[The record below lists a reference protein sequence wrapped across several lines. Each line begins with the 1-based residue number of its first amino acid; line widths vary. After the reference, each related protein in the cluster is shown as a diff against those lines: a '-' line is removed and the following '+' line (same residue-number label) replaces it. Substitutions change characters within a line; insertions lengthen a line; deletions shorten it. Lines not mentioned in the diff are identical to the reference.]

1 MPSYRAVLTVGRV
14 HPGGDAQALLPAAAA
29 AVSARTTL
37 EASSVGLAKGRPTAT
52 VRFTAGDDATAR
64 TIAAAAAEAAWTQAE
79 IVELQV
85 RRSVGTRWP
94 LV

>member
-14 HPGGDAQALLPAAAA
+14 HPGGNAQALLPTAAA
-29 AVSARTTL
+29 AVRARTTV
-37 EASSVGLAKGRPTAT
+37 EASSVGLTKGRPTAT
-52 VRFTAGDDATAR
+52 VRFTAADDPSAR

-79 IVELQV
+79 IVDLQV